1 MIGGI
6 IFLPEASQHFVEM
19 YDRKGCS
26 FVAVRDQLR
35 GDVAH
40 LLAIA
45 NLRLKVAERLSEFAM
60 TQMITFEFVVPTM
73 LAAVLGIVL
82 SIGAVYLTERCLG
95 PVDQMEANHFVADS
109 RGIAGANP
117 DGRLSHVH
125 LLP

>member
-26 FVAVRDQLR
+26 FVAVRVELR

-45 NLRLKVAERLSEFAM
+45 NLRLKVAERLGEFAM
-60 TQMITFEFVVPTM
+60 TQMITFAFVVATM
-73 LAAVLGIVL
+73 SGGLLGD
-82 SIGAVYLTERCLG
+82 R
-95 PVDQMEANHFVADS
+95 FVS
-109 RGIAGANP
+109 RLDTI
-117 DGRLSHVH
+117 
-125 LLP
+125 